1 MILTVDLTCFKRP
14 VVESCCGDA
23 GDRSHPSH
31 RTVQAHLRHSVHHR
45 EFHRGANIEAAG
57 EEEAGVR
64 RHCWRY
70 PLCMCEMYVCMYNSG
85 SYQPTSTKCKK
96 SLSICM
102 YVSMYVLNRF
112 FCIYNFKCMY
122 ACHM

>member
-1 MILTVDLTCFKRP
+1 M
-14 VVESCCGDA
+14 VESCCGDA

-70 PLCMCEMYVCMYNSG
+70 LLCMYVMYVCMYVCIILD
-85 SYQPTSTKCKK
+85 PTNLPRPSARR
-96 SLSICM
+96 I
-102 YVSMYVLNRF
+102 
-112 FCIYNFKCMY
+112 
-122 ACHM
+122 